1 MRTRIPQIPF
11 SIIPCGNPIRVTI
24 MATSPLRTMP
34 NPIIR
39 EYFPDIL
46 KKFCRNPAANNLGN
60 NSINSKD
67 NQKSDSGGSQRRETC
82 NYPKGDKK
90 YRCKKIL
97 EIFRFLLEILGMD
110 ELCTIKR
117 YSRNKCP
124 DNARNSEKNQL
135 QD

>member
-1 MRTRIPQIPF
+1 MRTRIPQIPC

-67 NQKSDSGGSQRRETC
+67 NQKSDSGGRLAITPGERE
-82 NYPKGDKK
+82 NIAAKK
-90 YRCKKIL
+90 
-97 EIFRFLLEILGMD
+97 FW
-110 ELCTIKR
+110 R
-117 YSRNKCP
+117 YS
-124 DNARNSEKNQL
+124 ASS
-135 QD
+135 